1 MRIYLQIS
9 GQESIDVDNLSP
21 FQVRILLQKVLTVSE
36 WATEERYNK
45 GLNKKKGKEKLF
57 FVLFPDLPHCRDV
70 NWRVVYAECRK
81 TFTIKSGK
89 FYYAHHWA

>member
-36 WATEERYNK
+36 WATEERFVRF
-45 GLNKKKGKEKLF
+45 KE
-57 FVLFPDLPHCRDV
+57 FVF
-70 NWRVVYAECRK
+70 
-81 TFTIKSGK
+81 
-89 FYYAHHWA
+89 WAFNIC

>member
-36 WATEERYNK
+36 WAAEERY
-45 GLNKKKGKEKLF
+45 LNTTVKEKPFLIF
-57 FVLFPDLPHCRDV
+57 
-70 NWRVVYAECRK
+70 
-81 TFTIKSGK
+81 
-89 FYYAHHWA
+89 

>member
-36 WATEERYNK
+36 WAAEERYNQS
-45 GLNKKKGKEKLF
+45 LNKERK
-57 FVLFPDLPHCRDV
+57 
-70 NWRVVYAECRK
+70 RK
-81 TFTIKSGK
+81 TIF
-89 FYYAHHWA
+89 F